1 MGPAQCGTGTWQGR
15 VGKGVSVGEHTV
27 QYGKPVVGAQ
37 GWDPGFTHSSA
48 MVQQERPMTPPHDP
62 TLSLSFLAH
71 LTGEVSEVVPV
82 LSL

>member
-15 VGKGVSVGEHTV
+15 VGKGMSVGEHTA
-27 QYGKPVVGAQ
+27 QYGRPVVGAW

-48 MVQQERPMTPPHDP
+48 MILQERPTERHDP
-62 TLSLSFLAH
+62 TLSLSFLAR
-71 LTGEVSEVVPV
+71 LSEEVSEVVPI